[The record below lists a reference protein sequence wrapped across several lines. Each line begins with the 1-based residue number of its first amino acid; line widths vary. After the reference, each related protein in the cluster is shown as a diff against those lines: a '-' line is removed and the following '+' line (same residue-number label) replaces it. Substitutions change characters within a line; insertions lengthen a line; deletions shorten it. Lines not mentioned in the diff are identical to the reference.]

1 VSELILVSACL
12 LGLRTRYDGKAK
24 PESTLLSLWPKARF
38 LPLCPEQLG
47 GLPTPRLPAELIGG
61 DGLAVWE
68 GKARVINR
76 AGEDVTQAFKQG
88 AEEVL
93 KIVRL
98 LGIRRAILKSRSPS
112 CGLTPRWGVTAAR
125 LLAEGLKVEEWG

>member
-1 VSELILVSACL
+1 MSELILVSACL

-24 PESTLLSLWPKARF
+24 PDQALMDLWSQCHF

-47 GLPTPRLPAELIGG
+47 GLPTPRLPAELVGG

-76 AGEDVTQAFKQG
+76 AGQDVTQAFKQG

-93 KIVRL
+93 RIVRL